1 MANAETVKQERMHI
15 RLDAL
20 SKQKLERA
28 AAYAHKSLSEFVLGP
43 ALNAADEVIHDHEIL
58 TLNEA
63 DWEVFLDALE
73 NPPKP
78 GTKLKRA
85 FTEHKKRVRRYGGAS
100 LDLVIAPLGKQR
112 NRKTFHCGEPSLPN
126 STFYKACPVS
136 VRSGLAHCWRH
147 SEV

>member
-1 MANAETVKQERMHI
+1 MNALLLAFISVGIVRTNGAQGDIPMTNAETVKQERMHI

-28 AAYAHKSLSEFVLGP
+28 AAYAQKSLSEFVLSR
-43 ALNAADEVIHDHEIL
+43 ALHAADEVIQEHETL

-78 GTKLKRA
+78 NAKLKRA
-85 FTEHKKRVRRYGGAS
+85 FAEHKKRVR
-100 LDLVIAPLGKQR
+100 Q
-112 NRKTFHCGEPSLPN
+112 
-126 STFYKACPVS
+126 
-136 VRSGLAHCWRH
+136 
-147 SEV
+147 